1 MADLSHW
8 DFQDEFQLLEVAAL
22 IAGVE
27 PTYGKKKL
35 GEAGGIPPPISKRVM
50 DAALAAYMCQRKQ
63 KPVPADCLQS
73 NMLTV
78 FEEKKGLLA
87 TIADMALGDDDV
99 VVQRGEVVRWLD
111 AIGLHSK
118 YFFERETKAQATEEL
133 IHMPLSTRERNTLL
147 TIIAALCKEAKIP
160 YDKPAKAAGMI
171 QSTAATMGISIGDS
185 TIEGHLKKIPDAL
198 ATRMK

>member
-1 MADLSHW
+1 MA
-8 DFQDEFQLLEVAAL
+8 
-22 IAGVE
+22 
-27 PTYGKKKL
+27 
-35 GEAGGIPPPISKRVM
+35 
-50 DAALAAYMCQRKQ
+50 
-63 KPVPADCLQS
+63 
-73 NMLTV
+73 
-78 FEEKKGLLA
+78 
-87 TIADMALGDDDV
+87 
-99 VVQRGEVVRWLD
+99 QRGEVVRGLD

-171 QSTAATMGISIGDS
+171 QSTAAKMGLSIGES